1 MDADAKARALEK
13 VRRRGQTATNVRDR
27 IYWDLVARMIETNST
42 IDHFGHVVDEAGEA
56 WSYCIAVESVLSE
69 PFGCGLPLIQI
80 NRVRGSMEA
89 LEYYEKLRNK
99 GAKIDHKQKDICTD
113 RICKAVLLQ

>member
-13 VRRRGQTATNVRDR
+13 ARRRGQTATDVRDR
-27 IYWDLVARMIETNST
+27 IYWELVARMIETDST

-56 WSYCIAVESVLSE
+56 WSYCIAVESMLAE
-69 PFGCGLPLIQI
+69 PCGCGMPLIQI
-80 NRVRGSMEA
+80 NKVSGSMEA
-89 LEYYEKLRNK
+89 LEHYEKLRNE
-99 GAKIDHKQKDICTD
+99 GAKIDGEQKDICTD